1 MRGSPSR
8 LLALLLVAL
17 AALLAPP
24 HCARAEDEPEPAR
37 VEVPATRIWVDDGD
51 SLSIRWDD
59 RVEQVRLLGMDTPE
73 IQHLDHDIP
82 YTQPFGEQAL
92 GFLQGCLA
100 TADRVELLRASAQ
113 DPYGRTLGY
122 LYVDGRNYSVLVVSA
137 RLAVESV
144 SHFGDNGLPGPA
156 AEVLEAAKAA
166 GPVAFEPPHE
176 YRSRMRRL
184 SRWMKQRGTY
194 PVAPPAEKAPAP
206 R

>member
-1 MRGSPSR
+1 MRRIPSR
-8 LLALLLVAL
+8 LLGLALVVL

-24 HCARAEDEPEPAR
+24 HCARADDEPEPQR
-37 VEVPATRIWVDDGD
+37 VEVPVPRIGVDDGD

-59 RVEQVRLLGMDTPE
+59 RVEQVRILGIDTPE
-73 IQHLDHDIP
+73 VQHLEHDIP
-82 YTQPFGEQAL
+82 YTQAFGEQAL

-100 TADRVELLRASAQ
+100 AAERVELLRAATQ

-122 LYVDGRNYSVLVVSA
+122 LFVDGRNYSVLVLRA

-176 YRSRMRRL
+176 YRARMRRL

-194 PVAPPAEKAPAP
+194 PVAAPAGAPAAP